1 MSEKNAFEFGI
12 ENGELVLSLD
22 TNKDGE
28 PVVTLKLNLSEA
40 VSEAFARGN
49 SVEGVKLVS
58 LGFEGAKLKLA
69 LDTDKDGERL
79 VELVVDLSELA
90 DEIQDAVK

>member
-1 MSEKNAFEFGI
+1 MSETSAFKFGI
-12 ENGELVLSLD
+12 ENGELVLAVD
-22 TNKDGE
+22 PNKDGQD
-28 PVVTLKLNLSEA
+28 VVSLKLNLSEA
-40 VSEAFARGN
+40 VSEAFARGA

-69 LDTDKDGERL
+69 IDTDKDGERL
-79 VELVVDLSELA
+79 VELVVDLAEVA